1 MGDSART
8 KPDAMSVSA
17 FARMIE
23 RAVGRAF
30 PQKITVRGE
39 VSGARHRTHFYFNLK
54 DDDAVIGA
62 VMKAMRI
69 DLMALLAAFSR
80 TWDRHAKAQT
90 TAGTQPDEDWLW
102 ER

>member
-1 MGDSART
+1 MGRLPFDPGKMKPASSAASTGQMGDSART

-39 VSGARHRTHFYFNLK
+39 VSGARHRT
-54 DDDAVIGA
+54 
-62 VMKAMRI
+62 
-69 DLMALLAAFSR
+69 LL
-80 TWDRHAKAQT
+80 
-90 TAGTQPDEDWLW
+90 
-102 ER
+102 